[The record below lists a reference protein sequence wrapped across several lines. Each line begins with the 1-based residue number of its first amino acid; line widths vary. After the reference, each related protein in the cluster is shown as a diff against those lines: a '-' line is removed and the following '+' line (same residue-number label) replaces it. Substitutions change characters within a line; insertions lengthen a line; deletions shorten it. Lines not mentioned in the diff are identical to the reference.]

1 MNTYNYEDR
10 RAHLFNLL
18 DSLFGKPLTD
28 DEFIFHDQV
37 LGELEGHMVEDGQ
50 LTWEQIVEIH
60 EAWGAAQA
68 A

>member
-1 MNTYNYEDR
+1 MNTYNYENR
-10 RAHLFNLL
+10 RAHLMNLL

-28 DEFIFHDQV
+28 DEFSFHDQV